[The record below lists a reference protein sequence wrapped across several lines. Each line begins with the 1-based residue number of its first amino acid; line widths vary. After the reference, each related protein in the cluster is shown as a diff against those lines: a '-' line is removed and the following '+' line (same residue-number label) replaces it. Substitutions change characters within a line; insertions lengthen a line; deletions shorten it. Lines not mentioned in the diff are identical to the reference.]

1 MSVRTERAICL
12 GFHKDI
18 SAVFCY
24 YGQLGHAISIK
35 IVSVHRHTL
44 TMKAHVVCSKK
55 PCQRFRKYSIV
66 ANQKYESLSFSWNL
80 YGL

>member
-24 YGQLGHAISIK
+24 YRQLGHAISIK

-44 TMKAHVVCSKK
+44 TMKAHVVCSKR
-55 PCQRFRKYSIV
+55 PCQRFVLKMKTSGLHWWSI
-66 ANQKYESLSFSWNL
+66 
-80 YGL
+80 G